1 MTEHSSLKWIHRTQ
15 QGSERAENKDYF
27 SIIDSD
33 LGTWIFVIDVA
44 TSSNATTELAKRFC
58 EHYHTYLQELFTS
71 NDSIF
76 SENISQ
82 EKPQLDSYFEYEEKR
97 KQIIQKAFNATKKEL
112 KIGVASFLSL
122 YRCNRSSRIFGFC
135 AGDCRLGLLNKKS
148 IQWLSPVHT
157 GANPLGNDF
166 ESSMKLIPERHILTK
181 SLNLRRNFEPETFEL
196 VATPNDIFV
205 IATDGFW
212 MELNEVEQQSFINE
226 SDSAL
231 VEKPFVD
238 DTSVLLVTWSE
249 ADVEQ
254 AFRPKFESGL
264 SPEFESS
271 PNSLIKQNDNLL
283 VINGRSS
290 DFVGNEN
297 IEKVATKTEN
307 KNEY

>member
-1 MTEHSSLKWIHRTQ
+1 MIEPSLLKWTHRTH

-33 LGTWIFVIDVA
+33 LGTWIFVIDVS
-44 TSSNATTELAKRFC
+44 TSSSATIILAK
-58 EHYHTYLQELFTS
+58 Q
-71 NDSIF
+71 F
-76 SENISQ
+76 SENFHSCLQDFLKRGDLLLSENQSQ
-82 EKPQLDSYFEYEEKR
+82 EKYKWILQ
-97 KQIIQKAFNATKKEL
+97 QAFNATKKEL

-122 YRCNRSSRIFGFC
+122 YRCNRSSRVLGFC

-166 ESSMKLIPERHILTK
+166 ETSMKLIPERHILTK
-181 SLNLRRNFEPETFEL
+181 SLNLRRNFEPEIFEL
-196 VATPNDIFV
+196 VASPNDIFV

-212 MELNEVEQQSFINE
+212 VELNEEEQQSFINK
-226 SDSAL
+226 SDAGL
-231 VEKPFVD
+231 VEKPFID

-249 ADVEQ
+249 TDVEQ
-254 AFRPKFESGL
+254 TFRPKFESGL

-283 VINGRSS
+283 VIDSRSS
-290 DFVGNEN
+290 GFAGNEN

>member
-1 MTEHSSLKWIHRTQ
+1 MTEHSLLKWTHRTQ
-15 QGSERAENKDYF
+15 QGSERVENKDYF
-27 SIIDSD
+27 SIIESD
-33 LGTWIFVIDVA
+33 LGTWIFVIDVS
-44 TSSNATTELAKRFC
+44 TSSNATTILAK
-58 EHYHTYLQELFTS
+58 Q
-71 NDSIF
+71 F
-76 SENISQ
+76 SENFHSCLQDFLKRGDLLLSENQSQ
-82 EKPQLDSYFEYEEKR
+82 EKYKWILQ
-97 KQIIQKAFNATKKEL
+97 QAFNATKKEL

-122 YRCNRSSRIFGFC
+122 YRCKRSSRVLGFC
-135 AGDCRLGLLNKKS
+135 AGDCRLGLLNNKS

-166 ESSMKLIPERHILTK
+166 ETSMKLIPERHILTK

-196 VATPNDIFV
+196 VASPNDIFV

-226 SDSAL
+226 SDAGL

-254 AFRPKFESGL
+254 TFRPKFESGL

-271 PNSLIKQNDNLL
+271 PNNLIKQNDNLL

-290 DFVGNEN
+290 DFAGNEN

>member
-1 MTEHSSLKWIHRTQ
+1 MTEPSSLKWTHRTQ
-15 QGSERAENKDYF
+15 QGSERAENKDHF

-33 LGTWIFVIDVA
+33 LGTWIFVIDVS
-44 TSSNATTELAKRFC
+44 TSSNATTILAKQFSKNFHSC
-58 EHYHTYLQELFTS
+58 LQDFLKRG
-71 NDSIF
+71 DLLL
-76 SENISQ
+76 SENQSQ
-82 EKPQLDSYFEYEEKR
+82 EKCKWILQ
-97 KQIIQKAFNATKKEL
+97 QAFNATKKEL

-122 YRCNRSSRIFGFC
+122 YRCKRSSSIFGFC

-157 GANPLGNDF
+157 GANPLDNDF
-166 ESSMKLIPERHILTK
+166 ETSMKLMPERHILTK

-196 VATPNDIFV
+196 VASPSDIFV

-226 SDSAL
+226 SDAGL

-283 VINGRSS
+283 VIDSRSS
-290 DFVGNEN
+290 DFNGNEN
-297 IEKVATKTEN
+297 IAKMATKTEN